1 MARERYLMDGGE
13 ETIHSGQITP
23 ETGKE
28 KAENWWFHHRG
39 QLIVSALFVAM
50 VISIAYSILSKVE
63 PDYTIAVVTSFTMPD
78 NGVEELER
86 CFEQYADDR
95 NGDGKIK
102 VEIAHY
108 TFSGQEASSEEQY
121 QKEQADISRLSVD
134 IALNDSM
141 IFLHDETGFKAISED
156 LSNGFFQYN
165 DGTPM
170 PDGAEDFENAM
181 TDWESVPALAAFEP
195 EAEGTN
201 GGFDGNELQV
211 LFNRLRLT
219 LRTDEGMDFDEETE
233 AYYQDSM
240 QLAAKLFEGK

>member
-28 KAENWWFHHRG
+28 KAENWWFHHRV
-39 QLIVSALFVAM
+39 QVITTVLFVAM

-63 PDYTIAVVTSFTMPD
+63 PDYTIALVTSFTMPD
-78 NGVEELER
+78 NGVDELER
-86 CFEQYADDR
+86 CFEQFADDR

-102 VEIAHY
+102 VEVAHY

-141 IFLHDETGFKAISED
+141 IFLHDTAGFKVIQDD
-156 LSNGFFQYN
+156 LSDGFFQYS

-170 PDGAEDFENAM
+170 PNGAEDFENAM
-181 TDWESVPALAAFEP
+181 VNWEDVPALAAFEP
-195 EAEGTN
+195 EGEGTN
-201 GGFDGNELQV
+201 AGFTGEDLDV
-211 LFNRLRLT
+211 LFHRLRLT
-219 LRTDEGMDFDEETE
+219 LRTDEGMSFDEETQ
-233 AYYQDSM
+233 AYYNDCM
-240 QLAAKLFEGK
+240 TLAEKLFEEN